1 MIIIIIIALFDQ
13 PAKHA
18 LKIWGI
24 VTSVKTH
31 KALTIK
37 HVWFKIIK

>member
-18 LKIWGI
+18 LKSLRNCHERENPQSIN
-24 VTSVKTH
+24 H
-31 KALTIK
+31 
-37 HVWFKIIK
+37 